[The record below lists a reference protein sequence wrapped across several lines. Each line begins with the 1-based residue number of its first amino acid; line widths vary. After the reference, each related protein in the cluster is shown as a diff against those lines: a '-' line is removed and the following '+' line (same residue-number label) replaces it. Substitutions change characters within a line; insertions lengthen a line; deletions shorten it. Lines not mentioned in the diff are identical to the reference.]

1 MNEMIALMR
10 SFTIRT
16 RMRGAIA
23 AVLLMFALVGLT
35 GGLSGLRWAHL
46 NDEFIHHTVEEIR
59 NAAAV
64 RLSTSEI
71 MRHELAMIVDAGDAA
86 TVGRHRAAWREAI
99 ERTRA
104 ALQGMLEG
112 EEDEDNEF
120 ARAALRRL
128 DAYRD
133 AATPVLDTLGSAS
146 ADVARQAHEKLL
158 PAERELAA
166 VVDAVTRIV
175 EIVDEEGA
183 ATQAEIDATM
193 WRALVLS
200 GAVLIGVVLVV
211 VPLTLLNSHSITQ
224 PIAYARR
231 VAQGIA
237 GGDLTHDIRIDGRD
251 ESADLLRALDG
262 MQDALRTLVGDLR
275 DSAQSI
281 HTASSEIA
289 AGSGDLSNR
298 TEQTAGNLQETA
310 SSMEELTGAVAQSA
324 DAARQADQLA
334 RSAAEVARRGGAVV
348 GQVVSTMEDIHASS
362 RKIADIIGVIDG
374 IAFQTNILALN
385 AAVEAA
391 RAGEQGRGF
400 AVVAGEVRSLAQRSA
415 EAAREIKDLIGN
427 SVAKVGAGTQ
437 LVQDAGTTMQ
447 EIVASVQRVSD
458 IIGDITA
465 AANEQ
470 TGGIT
475 QVNAAITQLDQM
487 TQQNA
492 ALVEQSAAAGES
504 LREQAG
510 RLTQAVGTFRLR
522 G

>member
-1 MNEMIALMR
+1 M
-10 SFTIRT
+10 
-16 RMRGAIA
+16 
-23 AVLLMFALVGLT
+23 
-35 GGLSGLRWAHL
+35 
-46 NDEFIHHTVEEIR
+46 
-59 NAAAV
+59 
-64 RLSTSEI
+64 
-71 MRHELAMIVDAGDAA
+71 
-86 TVGRHRAAWREAI
+86 
-99 ERTRA
+99 
-104 ALQGMLEG
+104 
-112 EEDEDNEF
+112 
-120 ARAALRRL
+120 
-128 DAYRD
+128 
-133 AATPVLDTLGSAS
+133 LDTLGSAS

-324 DAARQADQLA
+324 DA
-334 RSAAEVARRGGAVV
+334 
-348 GQVVSTMEDIHASS
+348 HASMQRPRTNS
-362 RKIADIIGVIDG
+362 IARYTCPSGVWPVSNSCTMPG
-374 IAFQTNILALN
+374 C
-385 AAVEAA
+385 E
-391 RAGEQGRGF
+391 
-400 AVVAGEVRSLAQRSA
+400 SLASA
-415 EAAREIKDLIGN
+415 RHSCRNRCID
-427 SVAKVGAGTQ
+427 
-437 LVQDAGTTMQ
+437 
-447 EIVASVQRVSD
+447 
-458 IIGDITA
+458 
-465 AANEQ
+465 
-470 TGGIT
+470 
-475 QVNAAITQLDQM
+475 
-487 TQQNA
+487 
-492 ALVEQSAAAGES
+492 
-504 LREQAG
+504 
-510 RLTQAVGTFRLR
+510 
-522 G
+522 

>member
-1 MNEMIALMR
+1 MNEMTALMR
-10 SFTIRT
+10 RFTIRT
-16 RMRGAIA
+16 RMRGAVAI
-23 AVLLMFALVGLT
+23 VLLMFALVGLT
-35 GGLSGLRWAHL
+35 GGLSGLRWAQL

-59 NAAAV
+59 NAATV
-64 RLSTSEI
+64 KLSSTEVV
-71 MRHELAMIVDAGDAA
+71 RHELAMLVEAGDAA
-86 TVGRHRAAWREAI
+86 RVGQHRAAWREAM

-112 EEDEDNEF
+112 EEDEDNDV
-120 ARAALRRL
+120 ARTALRRL

-133 AATPVLDTLGSAS
+133 AAAPVLDTLGSATP
-146 ADVARQAHEKLL
+146 DTVRQARESLQ
-158 PAERELAA
+158 AAQRELAA
-166 VVDAVTRIV
+166 VDAAVARIV

-193 WRALVLS
+193 WRALVLFS
-200 GAVLIGVVLVV
+200 AALITVVVMV

-224 PIAYARR
+224 PIGYARR

-289 AGSGDLSNR
+289 SGSADLSNR
-298 TEQTAGNLQETA
+298 TEQTAGNLEETA

-334 RSAAEVARRGGAVV
+334 RSAAEVAQRGGAVV
-348 GQVVSTMEDIHASS
+348 GQVVSTMDDIHASS

-427 SVAKVGAGTQ
+427 SVAKVGAGSQ

-465 AANEQ
+465 AATEQ

-492 ALVEQSAAAGES
+492 ALVEQSAAAAES